1 MKVVLSENQLKKL
14 ILETKK
20 EEFNRT
26 SFYLDY
32 YKNLTPSNFDI
43 AKKGNEIIITKMK
56 TIKKL
61 LKSYWDL
68 LLDGYKPHKL

>member
-1 MKVVLSENQLKKL
+1 MRVIINESQLKKL
-14 ILETKK
+14 IVETKK

-43 AKKGNEIIITKMK
+43 AKKGDEIIIT
-56 TIKKL
+56 I
-61 LKSYWDL
+61 
-68 LLDGYKPHKL
+68 PQ

>member
-43 AKKGNEIIITKMK
+43 AKKGNEIIR
-56 TIKKL
+56 L
-61 LKSYWDL
+61 FYNSYLIFWSFIRIIDI
-68 LLDGYKPHKL
+68 